1 MADHVLNAVAADV
14 TARRASVGE
23 AEETF
28 QMGVLVSGEM
38 TGKVV
43 GEWWEVLFMREGIV
57 GMEEVGSEE
66 SGGDI
71 FQISNIEIS

>member
-1 MADHVLNAVAADV
+1 MNAAAADV

-28 QMGVLVSGEM
+28 QIGVLVRGEM

-57 GMEEVGSEE
+57 GMEDGSEG
-66 SGGDI
+66 SGEDI
-71 FQISNIEIS
+71 FQKLNIEMC